1 MELKFAV
8 LICLY
13 KGDQSKWFQQSI
25 DSIVAQTVGFKNI
38 RIYLGVDGPIGDEL
52 EDCIARHEGVFYKIC
67 RNSQNLGLTKTL
79 NKLIKNLEN
88 EDYIFRLDA
97 DDYCVPDRFEKQ
109 VIFLHQHPEVE
120 VLGGGIIE
128 IDSIGRQ
135 VYQRNYPLN
144 MDLIKKTIHKGNPL
158 AHTTICFRKSF
169 FKKIKM
175 YPEWATYNQDLALWF
190 QGIKKGIIFSN
201 ITEPLVYMR
210 VDDDFYQRRRKNR
223 ALSELKIYFKGIYE
237 LHGLSY
243 KYIFPLAR
251 LFLRLSP
258 VWVVKCL
265 YSSSLR
271 NKLTP

>member
-1 MELKFAV
+1 MELIFAV

-13 KGDQSKWFQQSI
+13 RGDKSKWFQQSI

-52 EDCIARHEGVFYKIC
+52 EDYIAHHEGVFYKIC

-88 EDYIFRLDA
+88 EEYIFRLDA

-128 IDSIGRQ
+128 IDCIGRK

-158 AHTTICFRKSF
+158 AHSTICFRKSF

-190 QGIKKGIIFSN
+190 QGIKNGVIFSN

-210 VDDDFYQRRRKNR
+210 VDNDFYQRRRKNR
-223 ALSELKIYFKGIYE
+223 ALSELKIYFRGIYE

-251 LFLRLSP
+251 LLLRLSP
-258 VWVVKCL
+258 SWVVKCL

-271 NKLTP
+271 NKLNP